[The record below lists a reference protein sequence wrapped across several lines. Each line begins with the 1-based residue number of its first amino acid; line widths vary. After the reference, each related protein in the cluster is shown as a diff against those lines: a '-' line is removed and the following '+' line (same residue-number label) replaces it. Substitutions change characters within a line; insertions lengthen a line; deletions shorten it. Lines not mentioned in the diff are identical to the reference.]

1 MTKLRRLWQSFVS
14 SHRRALE
21 PELAR
26 LRDENSRLRAEN
38 RALLNSILGIAGMKP
53 LPPDTAFTTT
63 PATVGHSEPST
74 LSRAPDQPLPTPAS
88 PVGGPASRPPND
100 VSSAPRQRQSGTRN
114 DSRTAVSLR
123 AKPRERRSWHQIT
136 RLLEF
141 QSLRQPDDAATHH

>member
-1 MTKLRRLWQSFVS
+1 MISFRTLWHSLAR
-14 SHRRALE
+14 RRARAPE

-26 LRDENSRLRAEN
+26 LRDENIRLRAEN

-63 PATVGHSEPST
+63 PATAGHSEPST

-88 PVGGPASRPPND
+88 PAGGPASRPPND

-114 DSRTAVSLR
+114 DSSRRILHAPHR
-123 AKPRERRSWHQIT
+123 KRSWHQIN

-141 QSLRQPDDAATHH
+141 QSARQADDSSSTNH